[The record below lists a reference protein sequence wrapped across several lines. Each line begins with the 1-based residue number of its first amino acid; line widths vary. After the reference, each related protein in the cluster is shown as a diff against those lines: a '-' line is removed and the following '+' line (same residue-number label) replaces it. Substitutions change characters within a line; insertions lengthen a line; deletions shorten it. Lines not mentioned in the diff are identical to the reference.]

1 MGGDRI
7 EYDHPPHSQG
17 LSIQKLAESVTIY
30 ATSVFSKLNWSQIMS
45 RSTANVSFYCRESK
59 KDKDGLAPIEMVIIL
74 NTRRCFIQLPR
85 KEYPEKFK
93 AQTKGKK
100 RTDLTVYLDAIRTR
114 LNQIA
119 TTFLMEGQPL
129 TADALKAYFKT
140 GGYVVYTI
148 ENLFDDYM
156 HILSKRVGKDLTQK
170 SYRKYEIARDKF
182 YQVISPKEP
191 VSAITK
197 AVILDYQASMN
208 QYLDYVTTN
217 GYCQRVKT
225 IVQFGIDNGKIKIN
239 PFSGIRLRRGEKSVQ
254 FLSEE
259 EVEKIRS
266 TDFHNES
273 LNRVRDLF
281 VFQAA
286 SGLSYTDMAKLVPT
300 DFQITEDGQYYIH
313 DKRNK
318 TGVFYTAV
326 ILEQGVEILKKYHFK
341 LPIIG
346 NHKLNVYLK
355 TIRDLCGIDK
365 PIFSHVARHTYATRC
380 LNRGIRLEVVAK
392 LLGHSTTRITQ
403 HYAKL
408 LQNNILNE
416 VKDAFE
422 KSY

>member
-1 MGGDRI
+1 
-7 EYDHPPHSQG
+7 
-17 LSIQKLAESVTIY
+17 
-30 ATSVFSKLNWSQIMS
+30 MS

-59 KDKDGLAPIEMVIIL
+59 KNRDGLAPIELVIIL

-85 KEYPEKFK
+85 KEYPSQFK
-93 AQTKGKK
+93 AQLRGKK
-100 RTDLTVYLDAIRTR
+100 RTDLIDYLDGIRVR
-114 LNQIA
+114 LNEIA
-119 TTFLMEGQPL
+119 TSFLMEGQPL

-148 ENLFDDYM
+148 EDLFNDYM

-170 SYRKYEIARDKF
+170 TFRKYEIARDKF
-182 YQVISPKEP
+182 YQIISPKEP

-197 AVILDYQASMN
+197 AVIMDYQASMN
-208 QYLDYVTTN
+208 RYLDYVTTN

-225 IVQFGIDNGKIKIN
+225 IVQFGIYNGKIKIN
-239 PFSGIRLRRGEKSVQ
+239 PFSGIHLRKGEKSVQ

-259 EVEKIRS
+259 EVEKIRT

-300 DFQITEDGQYYIH
+300 DFQVTEDGQYYIH

-341 LPIIG
+341 LPILG
-346 NHKLNVYLK
+346 NHKMNVYLK
-355 TIRDLCGIDK
+355 AIRDLCGIDK

-408 LQNNILNE
+408 LKDNILNE

-422 KSY
+422 KSH

>member
-1 MGGDRI
+1 
-7 EYDHPPHSQG
+7 
-17 LSIQKLAESVTIY
+17 
-30 ATSVFSKLNWSQIMS
+30 MS

-59 KDKDGLAPIEMVIIL
+59 KNRDGLAPIEMIIIL

-85 KEYPEKFK
+85 KEYPSQFK
-93 AQTKGKK
+93 AQLRGKK
-100 RTDLTVYLDAIRTR
+100 RTDLIDYLDGIRVR
-114 LNQIA
+114 LNEIA
-119 TTFLMEGQPL
+119 TSFLMEGQPL

-148 ENLFDDYM
+148 EDLFNDYM

-170 SYRKYEIARDKF
+170 TFRKYEIARDKF
-182 YQVISPKEP
+182 YQIISPKEP
-191 VSAITK
+191 MSAITK
-197 AVILDYQASMN
+197 AVIMDYQASMN
-208 QYLDYVTTN
+208 RYLDYVTTN

-239 PFSGIRLRRGEKSVQ
+239 PFSGIHLRKGEKSVQ

-259 EVEKIRS
+259 EVEKIRT

-300 DFQITEDGQYYIH
+300 DFQVTEDGQYYIH

-355 TIRDLCGIDK
+355 AIRDLCGIDK

-408 LQNNILNE
+408 LKDNILNE

-422 KSY
+422 KSH

>member
-1 MGGDRI
+1 MFNR
-7 EYDHPPHSQG
+7 
-17 LSIQKLAESVTIY
+17 K
-30 ATSVFSKLNWSQIMS
+30 KWSQIMT
-45 RSTANVSFYCRESK
+45 RNTANVSFYCRESK
-59 KDKDGLAPIEMVIIL
+59 KNKDGLAPIELSLVI
-74 NTRRCFIQLPR
+74 NRKRCYVQLPR
-85 KEYPEKFK
+85 KEDPAQFK
-93 AQTKGKK
+93 RELMSKTWS
-100 RTDLTVYLDAIRTR
+100 DLKDYLSAIRTR
-114 LNQIA
+114 LNEIE
-119 TTFLMEGQPL
+119 TIFVRDGQAL
-129 TADALKAYFKT
+129 TAESLRAYFKT
-140 GGYVVYTI
+140 GGYVLYTVGD
-148 ENLFDDYM
+148 LFSDYM
-156 HILSKRVGKDLTQK
+156 GILAKRVGRDITPKT
-170 SYRKYEIARDKF
+170 YRKYEIARDKF
-182 YQVISPKEP
+182 YKILPPSEP

-225 IVQFGIDNGKIKIN
+225 IVQFGIDNGKIKVN
-239 PFSGIRLRRGEKSVQ
+239 PFMGIRLRKGEKSVQ
-254 FLSEE
+254 FLTEE
-259 EVEKIRS
+259 EVEKIRT

-286 SGLSYTDMAKLVPT
+286 SGLSYTDMAKLVPS
-300 DFQITEDGQYYIH
+300 DFQQAQNGQYYIH

-326 ILEQGVEILKKYHFK
+326 ILEEGVEILKKYSFK
-341 LPIIG
+341 LPILG

-355 TIRDLCGIDK
+355 TIRDICGIDK

-408 LQNNILNE
+408 LKGNILSE
-416 VKDAFE
+416 VQEAFDSNNQ
-422 KSY
+422 K

>member
-1 MGGDRI
+1 MFNKKMVA
-7 EYDHPPHSQG
+7 
-17 LSIQKLAESVTIY
+17 L
-30 ATSVFSKLNWSQIMS
+30 FMS
-45 RSTANVSFYCRESK
+45 RTTASVSFYCRESK
-59 KDKDGLAPIEMVIIL
+59 KNRTGLAPIELSIVL
-74 NTRRCFIQLPR
+74 NHRRCFIQLPR
-85 KEYPEKFK
+85 KEKPSIFK
-93 AQTKGKK
+93 AQTEGKK
-100 RTDLTVYLDAIRTR
+100 RTDLVEYLDGIRAR
-114 LNQIA
+114 LNQI
-119 TTFLMEGQPL
+119 TTIFLMEGQPL
-129 TADALKAYFKT
+129 TADALKAFFQN
-140 GGYVVYTI
+140 GGYQVYTI

-156 HILSKRVGKDLTQK
+156 QILSKRVGKDLTAK

-182 YQVISPKEP
+182 YKIISPKEP

-197 AVILDYQASMN
+197 AVIMDYQASMN
-208 QYLDYVTTN
+208 CYLDYVTTN

-239 PFSGIRLRRGEKSVQ
+239 PFAGIHLRKGEKSIQ

-259 EVEKIRS
+259 EVEKIRT

-273 LNRVRDLF
+273 LNKVRDLF

-300 DFQITEDGQYYIH
+300 DFQVTKDGQYYIH

-408 LQNNILNE
+408 LKDNIINE
-416 VKDAFE
+416 VSDAFK

>member
-1 MGGDRI
+1 MFNK
-7 EYDHPPHSQG
+7 
-17 LSIQKLAESVTIY
+17 KLVTL
-30 ATSVFSKLNWSQIMS
+30 FMS
-45 RSTANVSFYCRESK
+45 RTTANVSFYCRESK
-59 KDKDGLAPIEMVIIL
+59 KNRLGLSPIEISLIL
-74 NTRRCFIQLPR
+74 NNRRCFIQLPR
-85 KEYPEKFK
+85 KEKPEQFK
-93 AQTKGKK
+93 AQLSGKK
-100 RTDLTVYLDAIRTR
+100 RTDLTDYLDGIRTR
-114 LNQIA
+114 LNQI
-119 TTFLMEGQPL
+119 TTSFLMDGRPL
-129 TADALKAYFKT
+129 TADALKSYFQT
-140 GGYVVYTI
+140 GGYQVYTI
-148 ENLFDDYM
+148 ENLFNDYM
-156 HILSKRVGKDLTQK
+156 HILKKRVGKDLKPKT
-170 SYRKYEIARDKF
+170 YRKYEIARDKF
-182 YQVISPKEP
+182 YKI
-191 VSAITK
+191 I
-197 AVILDYQASMN
+197 
-208 QYLDYVTTN
+208 YVTIN

-239 PFSGIRLRRGEKSVQ
+239 PFSGIKLRKGEKSVQ

-259 EVEKIRS
+259 EVEKIRT

-300 DFQITEDGQYYIH
+300 DFQVTEDGHYYIY

-326 ILEQGVEILKKYHFK
+326 ILEQGVEILKKYNFK
-341 LPIIG
+341 LPILG

>member
-1 MGGDRI
+1 
-7 EYDHPPHSQG
+7 
-17 LSIQKLAESVTIY
+17 
-30 ATSVFSKLNWSQIMS
+30 
-45 RSTANVSFYCRESK
+45 
-59 KDKDGLAPIEMVIIL
+59 
-74 NTRRCFIQLPR
+74 
-85 KEYPEKFK
+85 
-93 AQTKGKK
+93 
-100 RTDLTVYLDAIRTR
+100 
-114 LNQIA
+114 
-119 TTFLMEGQPL
+119 MEGQPL
-129 TADALKAYFKT
+129 TADALKAYSQN
-140 GGYVVYTI
+140 GGYVLYTI
-148 ENLFDDYM
+148 GDLFNDYM
-156 HILSKRVGKDLTQK
+156 HILSKRVRKDLTAR

-197 AVILDYQASMN
+197 TVILDYQASMN

-239 PFSGIRLRRGEKSVQ
+239 PFGGIRLRRGEMSVQ

-259 EVEKIRS
+259 EVEKICS

-346 NHKLNVYLK
+346 NHKLNVYL
-355 TIRDLCGIDK
+355 T
-365 PIFSHVARHTYATRC
+365 
-380 LNRGIRLEVVAK
+380 
-392 LLGHSTTRITQ
+392 
-403 HYAKL
+403 
-408 LQNNILNE
+408 
-416 VKDAFE
+416 
-422 KSY
+422 KSR

>member
-1 MGGDRI
+1 M
-7 EYDHPPHSQG
+7 
-17 LSIQKLAESVTIY
+17 T
-30 ATSVFSKLNWSQIMS
+30 

-59 KDKDGLAPIEMVIIL
+59 KDKDGLAPIELVIVL
-74 NTRRCFIQLPR
+74 NNRRSYIQLPR
-85 KEYPEKFK
+85 KEYPDQFK
-93 AQTKGKK
+93 AQVKGKK
-100 RTDLTVYLDAIRTR
+100 RTDLIDYLDGIRVR
-114 LNQIA
+114 LNEII

-129 TADALKAYFKT
+129 TADALKGYFKT

-156 HILSKRVGKDLTQK
+156 HILAKRVGKDLKPKT
-170 SYRKYEIARDKF
+170 YRKYEIARDKF
-182 YQVISPKEP
+182 YQIISPKEP

-197 AVILDYQASMN
+197 AVIMDYQASMN

-225 IVQFGIDNGKIKIN
+225 VVQFGIDNGRMKIN
-239 PFSGIRLRRGEKSVQ
+239 PFSGIKLRKGEKSIQ

-259 EVEKIRS
+259 EVEKIRT

-300 DFQITEDGQYYIH
+300 DYQVTEDGQYYIH

-341 LPIIG
+341 LPILS
-346 NHKLNVYLK
+346 NHKMNVYLK

-408 LQNNILNE
+408 LKDNIIKE

>member
-1 MGGDRI
+1 MTR
-7 EYDHPPHSQG
+7 
-17 LSIQKLAESVTIY
+17 
-30 ATSVFSKLNWSQIMS
+30 N
-45 RSTANVSFYCRESK
+45 TANVSFYCRESK
-59 KDKDGLAPIEMVIIL
+59 KNKDGLAPIELSLVI
-74 NTRRCFIQLPR
+74 NRKRCYVQLPR
-85 KEYPEKFK
+85 KEDPEQFK
-93 AQTKGKK
+93 RELMSKNWS
-100 RTDLTVYLDAIRTR
+100 DLKDYLSAIRTR
-114 LNQIA
+114 LNEIE
-119 TTFLMEGQPL
+119 TIFVRDGQAL
-129 TADALKAYFKT
+129 TAESLRAYFKT
-140 GGYVVYTI
+140 GGYVLYTVGD
-148 ENLFDDYM
+148 LFSDYM
-156 HILSKRVGKDLTQK
+156 GILAKRVGRDITPKT
-170 SYRKYEIARDKF
+170 YRKYEIARDKF
-182 YQVISPKEP
+182 YKILPPSEP

-225 IVQFGIDNGKIKIN
+225 IVQFGIDNGIIKVN
-239 PFSGIRLRRGEKSVQ
+239 PFMGIRLRKGEKSVQ
-254 FLSEE
+254 FLTEE
-259 EVEKIRS
+259 EVGKIRT

-300 DFQITEDGQYYIH
+300 DFQQAPNGQYYIH

-326 ILEQGVEILKKYHFK
+326 ILEEGVEILKKYNFK
-341 LPIIG
+341 LPILG

-355 TIRDLCGIDK
+355 TIRDLCGIEK

-408 LQNNILNE
+408 LKGNILSE
-416 VKDAFE
+416 VQEAFDSN
-422 KSY
+422 KP

>member
-1 MGGDRI
+1 M
-7 EYDHPPHSQG
+7 E
-17 LSIQKLAESVTIY
+17 K
-30 ATSVFSKLNWSQIMS
+30 
-45 RSTANVSFYCRESK
+45 STANVSFYCRYSK
-59 KDKDGLAPIEMVIIL
+59 RNRDGLAPIELSLII
-74 NTRRCFIQLPR
+74 NKKRCYIQLPR
-85 KEYPEKFK
+85 KEDPDAFK
-93 AQTKGKK
+93 KAVSSK
-100 RTDLTVYLDAIRTR
+100 RSSDIRLYLESVRTR
-114 LNQIA
+114 VNEIETIL
-119 TTFLMEGQPL
+119 LREGEPL
-129 TADALKAYFKT
+129 TANTLKEYFQT
-140 GGYVVYTI
+140 GGYQVYTVR
-148 ENLFDDYM
+148 NLFDDYLR
-156 HILSKRVGKDLTQK
+156 ILKKRVGKDLTPK
-170 SYRKYEIARDKF
+170 TYRKYEIARDKF
-182 YQVISPKEP
+182 YHILSPEEP
-191 VSAITK
+191 VKAITN
-197 AVILDYQASMN
+197 AVILDYQATMN

-225 IVQFGIDNGKIKIN
+225 VVQFGIDSGRLHVN
-239 PFSGIRLRRGEKSVQ
+239 PFSGVRLRRGEKSVQ
-254 FLSEE
+254 FLTEE
-259 EVEKIRS
+259 EVATIRDR
-266 TDFHNES
+266 DFHNES

-300 DFQITEDGQYYIH
+300 DFQQAPNGQYYIH

-326 ILEQGVEILKKYHFK
+326 ILEQGVEILKKYNFK
-341 LPIIG
+341 LPMLG

-408 LQNNILNE
+408 LKNSILEE

>member
-1 MGGDRI
+1 MTR
-7 EYDHPPHSQG
+7 
-17 LSIQKLAESVTIY
+17 T
-30 ATSVFSKLNWSQIMS
+30 
-45 RSTANVSFYCRESK
+45 TANISFYCRESK
-59 KDKDGLAPIEMVIIL
+59 KNRDGLAPIELSIIL
-74 NTRRCFIQLPR
+74 NNRRCFIQLPR
-85 KEYPEKFK
+85 KEYPHRFK
-93 AQTKGKK
+93 AQTKGRR
-100 RTDLTVYLDAIRTR
+100 RTDLIDYLDGVRAR
-114 LNQIA
+114 LNEIV
-119 TTFLMEGQPL
+119 TSFLIEGQPL

-148 ENLFDDYM
+148 EDLFNDYM
-156 HILSKRVGKDLTQK
+156 HILSKRVGKDLTPK
-170 SYRKYEIARDKF
+170 TYRKYEIARDKF
-182 YQVISPKEP
+182 YRIISPKEP
-191 VSAITK
+191 VTAITK
-197 AVILDYQASMN
+197 AVIMDYQASMN

-225 IVQFGIDNGKIKIN
+225 VVQFGIDNGRIKVN
-239 PFSGIRLRRGEKSVQ
+239 PFCGIHLRKGEKSIQ
-254 FLSEE
+254 FLTED
-259 EVEKIRS
+259 EVEKIR
-266 TDFHNES
+266 TTNFHNES

-318 TGVFYTAV
+318 TGVYYTAV
-326 ILEQGVEILKKYHFK
+326 ILEQGVEVLKRYNFK
-341 LPIIG
+341 LPMLG
-346 NHKLNVYLK
+346 NHKMNVYLK
-355 TIRDLCGIDK
+355 TIRDICGIEK

-408 LQNNILNE
+408 LQENIISE

>member
-1 MGGDRI
+1 MVR
-7 EYDHPPHSQG
+7 
-17 LSIQKLAESVTIY
+17 
-30 ATSVFSKLNWSQIMS
+30 N
-45 RSTANVSFYCRESK
+45 TANVSFYCRESK
-59 KDKDGLAPIEMVIIL
+59 KNKDGLAPIELSLVI
-74 NTRRCFIQLPR
+74 NGKRCFVQLPR
-85 KEYPEKFK
+85 KEAPADFK
-93 AQTKGKK
+93 RDLNSKK
-100 RTDLTVYLDAIRTR
+100 DNDLKDYLRSVRVR
-114 LNQIA
+114 LNEIV
-119 TTFLMEGQPL
+119 TTFLRDGEAL
-129 TADALKAYFKT
+129 TAASLRDYFKT
-140 GGYVVYTI
+140 GGYVLYTVGD
-148 ENLFDDYM
+148 LFDDFM
-156 HILSKRVGKDLTQK
+156 RILAKRVDVDLKPKT
-170 SYRKYEIARDKF
+170 YRKYEIARDKF
-182 YQVISPKEP
+182 YKILPPTEP
-191 VSAITK
+191 VSAITH
-197 AVILDYQASMN
+197 AVIMDYQASMN

-225 IVQFGIDNGKIKIN
+225 VVKFGIDNGRMKIN
-239 PFSGIRLRRGEKSVQ
+239 PFSGIKLRKGEKSIQ

-259 EVEKIRS
+259 EVEKIRT

-300 DFQITEDGQYYIH
+300 DFQVTEDGQYYIH

-341 LPIIG
+341 LPILS
-346 NHKLNVYLK
+346 NHKMNVYLK
-355 TIRDLCGIDK
+355 TIRDICGIDK

-408 LQNNILNE
+408 LEKNILAE
-416 VKDAFE
+416 VEEAFKME
-422 KSY
+422 KKE

>member
-1 MGGDRI
+1 MTR
-7 EYDHPPHSQG
+7 
-17 LSIQKLAESVTIY
+17 
-30 ATSVFSKLNWSQIMS
+30 N
-45 RSTANVSFYCRESK
+45 TANVSSYCRESK
-59 KDKDGLAPIEMVIIL
+59 KNKDGLAPIELSLVI
-74 NTRRCFIQLPR
+74 NRKRCYVQLPR
-85 KEYPEKFK
+85 KEEPAQFK
-93 AQTKGKK
+93 RELMSKNWS
-100 RTDLTVYLDAIRTR
+100 DLKDYLSAIRTR
-114 LNQIA
+114 LNEIE
-119 TTFLMEGQPL
+119 TIFVRDGQAL
-129 TADALKAYFKT
+129 TAESLRAYFKT
-140 GGYVVYTI
+140 GGYVLYTVGD
-148 ENLFDDYM
+148 LFSDYM
-156 HILSKRVGKDLTQK
+156 GILAKRVGRDITPKT
-170 SYRKYEIARDKF
+170 YRKYEIARDKF
-182 YQVISPKEP
+182 YKILPPSEP

-225 IVQFGIDNGKIKIN
+225 IVQFGIDNGKIKVN
-239 PFSGIRLRRGEKSVQ
+239 PFMGIRLRKGEKSVQ
-254 FLSEE
+254 FLTEE
-259 EVEKIRS
+259 EVEKIRT

-286 SGLSYTDMAKLVPT
+286 SGLSYTDMAKLVPS
-300 DFQITEDGQYYIH
+300 DFQQAPNGQYYIH

-326 ILEQGVEILKKYHFK
+326 ILEEGVDILKKYNFN
-341 LPIIG
+341 LPILG

-355 TIRDLCGIDK
+355 TIRDICGIDK

-408 LQNNILNE
+408 LKGSILSE
-416 VKDAFE
+416 VQEAFDSTKNSQLLHTFSKD
-422 KSY
+422 

>member
-1 MGGDRI
+1 
-7 EYDHPPHSQG
+7 
-17 LSIQKLAESVTIY
+17 
-30 ATSVFSKLNWSQIMS
+30 MS

-59 KDKDGLAPIEMVIIL
+59 KNRDGLAPIELVIIL

-85 KEYPEKFK
+85 KEYPSQFK
-93 AQTKGKK
+93 AQLKGKK
-100 RTDLTVYLDAIRTR
+100 RTDLIDYLDGIRVR
-114 LNQIA
+114 LNEIA
-119 TTFLMEGQPL
+119 TSFLMEGQPL

-148 ENLFDDYM
+148 EDLFNDYM

-170 SYRKYEIARDKF
+170 TYRKYEIARDKF
-182 YQVISPKEP
+182 YQIISPKEP

-197 AVILDYQASMN
+197 AVIMDYQASMN
-208 QYLDYVTTN
+208 RYLDYVTTN

-239 PFSGIRLRRGEKSVQ
+239 PFSGIHLRKGEKSVQ

-259 EVEKIRS
+259 EVEKIRT

-300 DFQITEDGQYYIH
+300 DFQVTEDGQYYIH

-355 TIRDLCGIDK
+355 AIRDLCGIDK

-408 LQNNILNE
+408 LKNNILEE

-422 KSY
+422 KSH

>member
-1 MGGDRI
+1 
-7 EYDHPPHSQG
+7 
-17 LSIQKLAESVTIY
+17 
-30 ATSVFSKLNWSQIMS
+30 MS

-59 KDKDGLAPIEMVIIL
+59 KNKDGLAPIEMVIIL

-85 KEYPEKFK
+85 KEYPEKFR
-93 AQTKGKK
+93 AQTSGKK
-100 RTDLTVYLDAIRTR
+100 RTDLIDYLDGVRAR
-114 LNQIA
+114 LNQIV
-119 TTFLMEGQPL
+119 TNFLMEGQPL
-129 TADALKAYFKT
+129 TADALKAYFKS
-140 GGYVVYTI
+140 GGYLVYTI

-156 HILSKRVGKDLTQK
+156 HLLSKRVGKDLKPKT
-170 SYRKYEIARDKF
+170 YRKYEIARDKF
-182 YQVISPKEP
+182 YQIISPKEP

-239 PFSGIRLRRGEKSVQ
+239 PFAGIKLRKGEKSVQ

-259 EVEKIRS
+259 EVEKIRT
-266 TDFHNES
+266 TDFHNEN

-300 DFQITEDGQYYIH
+300 DFQVTEDGQYYIH

-355 TIRDLCGIDK
+355 AIRDLCGIDK

-422 KSY
+422 RSY

>member
-1 MGGDRI
+1 MNRN
-7 EYDHPPHSQG
+7 
-17 LSIQKLAESVTIY
+17 A
-30 ATSVFSKLNWSQIMS
+30 
-45 RSTANVSFYCRESK
+45 ANVSFYCRESK
-59 KDKDGLAPIEMVIIL
+59 KNKDGTAPIEISLVI
-74 NTRRCFIQLPR
+74 NGKRCYVQLPR
-85 KEYPEKFK
+85 KEAPATFK
-93 AQTKGKK
+93 REINSKK
-100 RTDLTVYLDAIRTR
+100 DNDLKDYLRSVRVR
-114 LNQIA
+114 LNEIETA
-119 TTFLMEGQPL
+119 FLRDGQAL
-129 TADALKAYFKT
+129 TAESLRHYFKT
-140 GGYVVYTI
+140 GGFVIYTVG
-148 ENLFDDYM
+148 ELFDDFM
-156 HILSKRVGKDLTQK
+156 RILAKRVNVDLKPKT
-170 SYRKYEIARDKF
+170 YRKYEIARDKF
-182 YQVISPKEP
+182 YKILPPTEP
-191 VSAITK
+191 VTSITH
-197 AVILDYQASMN
+197 AVIMDYQASMN
-208 QYLDYVTTN
+208 RYLDYVTTN

-225 IVQFGIDNGKIKIN
+225 IVQFGIDNGRIKIN
-239 PFSGIRLRRGEKSVQ
+239 PFSGIKLRKGEKSVQ

-259 EVEKIRS
+259 EVEKIRT

-273 LNRVRDLF
+273 LNKVRDLF

-300 DFQITEDGQYYIH
+300 DFQVTEDGQYYIH

-341 LPIIG
+341 LPILG
-346 NHKLNVYLK
+346 NHKMNVYLK

-408 LQNNILNE
+408 LKNNIINE

>member
-17 LSIQKLAESVTIY
+17 LAIQKLAYFVTIY
-30 ATSVFSKLNWSQIMS
+30 ATSVFSKQNWSQIMS

-59 KDKDGLAPIEMVIIL
+59 KNKDGLAPIEMVIIL

-85 KEYPEKFK
+85 KEYPEKFR
-93 AQTKGKK
+93 AQTSGKK
-100 RTDLTVYLDAIRTR
+100 RTDLIDYLDGVRAR
-114 LNQIA
+114 LNQIV
-119 TTFLMEGQPL
+119 TNFLMEGQPL
-129 TADALKAYFKT
+129 TADALKAYFKS
-140 GGYVVYTI
+140 GGYLVYTI

-156 HILSKRVGKDLTQK
+156 HILSKRVGKDLKPKT
-170 SYRKYEIARDKF
+170 YRKYEIARDKF
-182 YQVISPKEP
+182 YQIISPKEP

-239 PFSGIRLRRGEKSVQ
+239 PFSGIKLRKGEKSVQ

-259 EVEKIRS
+259 EVEKIRT

-300 DFQITEDGQYYIH
+300 DFQVTEDGQYYIH

>member
-1 MGGDRI
+1 
-7 EYDHPPHSQG
+7 
-17 LSIQKLAESVTIY
+17 
-30 ATSVFSKLNWSQIMS
+30 MS

-59 KDKDGLAPIEMVIIL
+59 KTKDGLAPIEMVIIL

-100 RTDLTVYLDAIRTR
+100 RTDLIDYLDAIRVR
-114 LNQIA
+114 LNEII
-119 TTFLMEGQPL
+119 TSFLIEGQPL

-148 ENLFDDYM
+148 ENLFNDYM
-156 HILSKRVGKDLTQK
+156 HILSKRVGKDLTKK

-239 PFSGIRLRRGEKSVQ
+239 PFSGVHLRKGEKSVQ
-254 FLSEE
+254 FLTEE
-259 EVEKIRS
+259 EVDMIR
-266 TDFHNES
+266 TKDFHNES

-300 DFQITEDGQYYIH
+300 DYQVTPDGQYYIH

-318 TGVFYTAV
+318 TGIYYTAV
-326 ILEQGVEILKKYHFK
+326 ILEQGVEILKKYNFK
-341 LPIIG
+341 LPILG

-355 TIRDLCGIDK
+355 AIRDLCGIDK

-408 LQNNILNE
+408 LKDNIINE
-416 VKDAFE
+416 VSDAFE

>member
-1 MGGDRI
+1 
-7 EYDHPPHSQG
+7 
-17 LSIQKLAESVTIY
+17 
-30 ATSVFSKLNWSQIMS
+30 MS

-59 KDKDGLAPIEMVIIL
+59 KNKDGLAPIEMVIIL

-85 KEYPEKFK
+85 KEYPEKFR
-93 AQTKGKK
+93 AQTSGKK
-100 RTDLTVYLDAIRTR
+100 RTDLIDYLDGVRAR
-114 LNQIA
+114 LNQIV
-119 TTFLMEGQPL
+119 TNFLMEGQPL
-129 TADALKAYFKT
+129 TADALKAYFKS
-140 GGYVVYTI
+140 GGYLVYTI

-156 HILSKRVGKDLTQK
+156 HLLSKRVGKDLKPKT
-170 SYRKYEIARDKF
+170 YRKYEIARDKF
-182 YQVISPKEP
+182 YQIISPKEP

-197 AVILDYQASMN
+197 AVIMDYQASMN
-208 QYLDYVTTN
+208 RYLDYVTTN

-239 PFSGIRLRRGEKSVQ
+239 PFRGIHLRKGEKSVQ

-259 EVEKIRS
+259 EVDRIRT

-300 DFQITEDGQYYIH
+300 DFQVTEDGQYYIH

-326 ILEQGVEILKKYHFK
+326 ILEQGVEILKNYHFK
-341 LPIIG
+341 LPILG
-346 NHKLNVYLK
+346 NHKMNVYLK
-355 TIRDLCGIDK
+355 AIRDLCGIDK

-408 LQNNILNE
+408 LKDNILNE

-422 KSY
+422 KSH

>member
-1 MGGDRI
+1 MTR
-7 EYDHPPHSQG
+7 
-17 LSIQKLAESVTIY
+17 
-30 ATSVFSKLNWSQIMS
+30 N
-45 RSTANVSFYCRESK
+45 TANISFYCRESK
-59 KDKDGLAPIEMVIIL
+59 KNKDGLAPIELSLVI
-74 NTRRCFIQLPR
+74 NRKRCYVQLPR
-85 KEYPEKFK
+85 KEDPEQFK
-93 AQTKGKK
+93 RELMSKNWS
-100 RTDLTVYLDAIRTR
+100 DLKDYLSAVRTR
-114 LNQIA
+114 LNEIE
-119 TTFLMEGQPL
+119 TIFVRDGQAL
-129 TADALKAYFKT
+129 TAESLRAYFKT
-140 GGYVVYTI
+140 GGYVLYTVGD
-148 ENLFDDYM
+148 LFSDYM
-156 HILSKRVGKDLTQK
+156 GILAKRVGRDITPKT
-170 SYRKYEIARDKF
+170 YRKYEIARDKF
-182 YQVISPKEP
+182 YKILPPSEP

-225 IVQFGIDNGKIKIN
+225 IVQFGIDNGKIKVN
-239 PFSGIRLRRGEKSVQ
+239 PFMGIRLRKGEKSVQ
-254 FLSEE
+254 FLTEE
-259 EVEKIRS
+259 EVEKIRT

-286 SGLSYTDMAKLVPT
+286 SGLSYTDMAKLVPS
-300 DFQITEDGQYYIH
+300 DFQQAPNGQYYIH

-326 ILEQGVEILKKYHFK
+326 ILEEGVEILKKYNLK
-341 LPIIG
+341 LPILG

-355 TIRDLCGIDK
+355 TIRDLCGIEK

-408 LQNNILNE
+408 LKGNILSE
-416 VKDAFE
+416 VQEAFI
-422 KSY
+422 K

>member
-1 MGGDRI
+1 
-7 EYDHPPHSQG
+7 
-17 LSIQKLAESVTIY
+17 
-30 ATSVFSKLNWSQIMS
+30 MS

-59 KDKDGLAPIEMVIIL
+59 KNKDGLAPIELVIIL

-85 KEYPEKFK
+85 KEYPSQFK
-93 AQTKGKK
+93 AQLRGKK
-100 RTDLTVYLDAIRTR
+100 RTDLIDYLDGIRVR
-114 LNQIA
+114 LNEIA
-119 TTFLMEGQPL
+119 TSFLMEGQPL

-148 ENLFDDYM
+148 EDLFNDYM

-170 SYRKYEIARDKF
+170 TFRKYEIARDKF
-182 YQVISPKEP
+182 YQIISPKEP

-197 AVILDYQASMN
+197 AVIMDYQASMN
-208 QYLDYVTTN
+208 RYLDYVTTN

-239 PFSGIRLRRGEKSVQ
+239 PFSGIHLRKGEKSVQ

-259 EVEKIRS
+259 EVEKIRT

-281 VFQAA
+281 FQAA

-300 DFQITEDGQYYIH
+300 DFQVTEDGQYYIH

-341 LPIIG
+341 LPILG
-346 NHKLNVYLK
+346 NHKMNVYLK
-355 TIRDLCGIDK
+355 AIRDLCGIDK

-408 LQNNILNE
+408 LKDNILNE

-422 KSY
+422 KSH

>member
-1 MGGDRI
+1 MTR
-7 EYDHPPHSQG
+7 
-17 LSIQKLAESVTIY
+17 
-30 ATSVFSKLNWSQIMS
+30 N
-45 RSTANVSFYCRESK
+45 TANVSFYCRESK
-59 KDKDGLAPIEMVIIL
+59 KNKDGLAPIELSLVI
-74 NTRRCFIQLPR
+74 NRKRCYVQLPR
-85 KEYPEKFK
+85 KEDPAQFK
-93 AQTKGKK
+93 KELKIKKGS
-100 RTDLTVYLDAIRTR
+100 DLKDYLSAIRIR
-114 LNQIA
+114 LNEIETIFVQD
-119 TTFLMEGQPL
+119 GQAL
-129 TADALKAYFKT
+129 TAEALRDYFKT
-140 GGYVVYTI
+140 GGYVLYTVGD
-148 ENLFDDYM
+148 LFSDYM
-156 HILSKRVGKDLTQK
+156 GILEKRVGRDLTPQ

-182 YQVISPKEP
+182 YKILPPSEP

-197 AVILDYQASMN
+197 AVILNYQASMN

-225 IVQFGIDNGKIKIN
+225 IVQFGIDNGKIKVN
-239 PFSGIRLRRGEKSVQ
+239 PFMGIRLRKGEKSVQ
-254 FLSEE
+254 FLTEE
-259 EVEKIRS
+259 EVEKIRT

-286 SGLSYTDMAKLVPT
+286 SGLSYTDMAKLVPS
-300 DFQITEDGQYYIH
+300 DFQQAPNGQYYIH

-326 ILEQGVEILKKYHFK
+326 ILDEGVEILKKYNFK
-341 LPIIG
+341 LPILG

-355 TIRDLCGIDK
+355 TIRDICGIDK

-408 LQNNILNE
+408 LKGNILSE
-416 VKDAFE
+416 VQEAFDV
-422 KSY
+422 K